1 MFLSESLKTLTVL
14 KNITFR
20 SRFFFFL
27 GYIFSVFNDEMR
39 EMGYSCLMKGTSSRL
54 SDNF

>member
-20 SRFFFFL
+20 SRFFFF

-39 EMGYSCLMKGTSSRL
+39 EMGYSYLTKGTSSRL